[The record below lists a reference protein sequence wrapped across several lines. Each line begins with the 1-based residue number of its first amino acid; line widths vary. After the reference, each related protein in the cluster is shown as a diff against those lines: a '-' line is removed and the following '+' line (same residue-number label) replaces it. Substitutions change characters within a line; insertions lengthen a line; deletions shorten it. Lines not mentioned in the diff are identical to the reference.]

1 MRDNAQWF
9 VIVCKD
15 EVVVIEAADFGE
27 AFDVFESEF
36 PQIDVNVD
44 KFTILPVTRIFYD
57 SETLIDD
64 EEDNTI
70 KELNLEG

>member
-1 MRDNAQWF
+1 MIDNAQWF
-9 VIVCKD
+9 VVVCKD
-15 EVVVIEAADFGE
+15 EVVVIEAGDFGE

-44 KFTILPVTRIFYD
+44 KFTVLPVTRIFYD
-57 SETLIDD
+57 SETLDED
-64 EEDNTI
+64 EEII